1 MQEDKNLIEKEGEE
15 KEIDIMEMAVK
26 LWNQRK
32 RIIKWCVIGAVV
44 GVIVA
49 FSIPR
54 EYDTTVKLAP
64 ELPDSKSSS
73 GGLSALASM
82 AGINT
87 NVMSRDAVNPMLYPD
102 VVQSVPFLT
111 GLFNVEVTTKK
122 DKEQFTVAQYM
133 EDGTRG
139 TWWGYLLGLPFKL
152 IGLVMPSEDEVGEDH
167 TLNSFQLT
175 KKESDM
181 VKALSKRI
189 TASFDDKTYVI
200 TINVM
205 MQDPLVSAMLADT
218 VVTRLQEYITDY
230 RTNKARVDLV
240 YAEKLNEEARAE
252 YYKAQQRYADY
263 LDHNQ
268 GLAFRSAETVR
279 ERLQN
284 EAQLAFSLYNQT
296 AQQVQKAQ
304 AKVQEATPAY
314 AVIAPATVPIKPV
327 KPRKVL
333 ILIGFTFLAFVACA
347 AWILFLSPMLD
358 DYKSKMAQLKLDGGN
373 NDEKS
378 LNDNR

>member
-15 KEIDIMEMAVK
+15 KEIDIMEMAMK
-26 LWNQRK
+26 LWEQRK
-32 RIIKWCVIGAVV
+32 RIIKWCVIGAVI
-44 GVIVA
+44 GVMVA

-54 EYDTTVKLAP
+54 EYETIVKLAP
-64 ELPDSKSSS
+64 ELPDTKASS

-82 AGINT
+82 AGLNS
-87 NVMSRDAVNPMLYPD
+87 NMLAGRDAVNPMLYPD

-122 DKEQFTVAQYM
+122 DKEQFTVEQYM
-133 EDGTRG
+133 EDETSG
-139 TWWGYLLGLPFKL
+139 TWWGYILGLPFKL
-152 IGLVMPSEDEVGEDH
+152 FGLLIPSDDEIGEDH
-167 TLNSFQLT
+167 ALNSFQLT
-175 KKESDM
+175 KKECDM

-189 TASFDDKTYVI
+189 TASFDEKTYVI
-200 TINVM
+200 TISVM

-230 RTNKARVDLV
+230 RTNKARVDLA
-240 YAEKLNEEARAE
+240 YAEKLNEEARVE
-252 YYKAQQRYADY
+252 YYEAQQRYADY
-263 LDHNQ
+263 LDRNQ
-268 GLAFRSAETVR
+268 GLAFRSAEIVR

-284 EAQLAFSLYNQT
+284 EAQLAYSLYNQT
-296 AQQVQKAQ
+296 AQHLQKAQ

-314 AVIAPATVPIKPV
+314 AVISPATVPIKPA
-327 KPRKVL
+327 KPKKVM

-358 DYKSKMAQLKLDGGN
+358 DYKSKMSQVKQENGN
-373 NDEKS
+373 NDK
-378 LNDNR
+378 NH

>member
-1 MQEDKNLIEKEGEE
+1 MQEDKNLIEQEGEE
-15 KEIDIMEMAVK
+15 KEIDIMEMAMK

-44 GVIVA
+44 GLVVA

-54 EYDTTVKLAP
+54 EYSTTVKLAP
-64 ELPDSKSSS
+64 ETTDKKMGS

-82 AGINT
+82 AGIGGAAGGG
-87 NVMSRDAVNPMLYPD
+87 VDAVYPLLYPD
-102 VVQSVPFLT
+102 VVESVPFLT

-122 DKEQFTVAQYM
+122 DKETFTVEQYL
-133 EDGTRG
+133 EDETSGP
-139 TWWGYLLGLPFKL
+139 WWGYVMGLPFKL
-152 IGLVMPSEDEVGEDH
+152 IGLLRSSDEEVGEGH
-167 TLNSFQLT
+167 VLNNFQLT
-175 KKESDM
+175 QDESKM
-181 VKALSKRI
+181 VEALSKRI
-189 TASFDDKTYVI
+189 TASVDQKTSVI
-200 TINVM
+200 TISVT

-218 VVTRLQEYITDY
+218 VVARLQEYITDY
-230 RTNKARVDLV
+230 RTNKAKVDLR
-240 YAEKLNEEARAE
+240 YAEKLNEEARAN
-252 YYKAQQRYADY
+252 YYEAQQRYADY

-268 GLAFRSAETVR
+268 GLAFRSAETVK

-296 AQQVQKAQ
+296 AQQVQTAQ

-314 AVIAPATVPIKPV
+314 AVITPATVPIKPV
-327 KPRKVL
+327 KPKKAM

-358 DYKSKMAQLKLDGGN
+358 DYKSKMSQMK
-373 NDEKS
+373 
-378 LNDNR
+378 